1 MDFLS
6 RKTLNSF
13 LVPGAFIVLGAILLL
28 DTKWIALSQSEV
40 TFFYYATFVAGG
52 LLAWRFHSNR
62 IVFSVIVLLL
72 GHHAVQWF
80 AQRGAGPALIA
91 FDAIALLIPLNFAFL
106 TFFTERG
113 DEGRTLLWF
122 LALLFFESVFVAA
135 AARPDQTVPGFLHF
149 AIIRSYHS
157 HLPQPAILMFSAS
170 LCLLMFRFAQ
180 FHRATDSGM
189 FWSLVMAW
197 LGFHAG
203 PTGKPG
209 TAYFG
214 AAALALAGS
223 IIENTYSL
231 AYQDELTGLHS
242 RRSFNDASFRLKAP
256 YAIAVVDIDHFKS
269 VNDNYGHDTG
279 DHVLR
284 LVASKLAR
292 VGGGGQAF
300 RVGGEEFTILFPNK
314 NASAVV
320 DYLDLLRMNI
330 ESSTFRVRSGQERR
344 KISRTADR
352 RTAPKR
358 KAAAPAKSSTFLSVT
373 VSIGIAQSRPKA
385 YIDEIIEEAD
395 QALYRAKQGGRNRI
409 EVGGGAP
416 EKPKRIRSK
425 KAARP

>member
-1 MDFLS
+1 MELLS
-6 RKTLNSF
+6 KKTLNSLF
-13 LVPGAFIVLGAILLL
+13 VPGAFIVLGAVLLL
-28 DTKWIALSQSEV
+28 DTKWIALSQSGV
-40 TFFYYATFVAGG
+40 TFFYYAAFVAGG

-62 IVFSVIVLLL
+62 ILFSVIVLLL

-80 AQRGAGPALIA
+80 SQRGAVPGVVA

-106 TFFTERG
+106 TCFTERG

-135 AARPDQTVPGFLHF
+135 AARPEQPVPGFLHF
-149 AIIRSYHS
+149 AFIRTYHS

-170 LCLLMFRFAQ
+170 SCLLLIRFAQ

-197 LGFHAG
+197 LGFHAV
-203 PTGKPG
+203 
-209 TAYFG
+209 
-214 AAALALAGS
+214 
-223 IIENTYSL
+223 
-231 AYQDELTGLHS
+231 HS
-242 RRSFNDASFRLKAP
+242 RRSFNDASFRLKPP
-256 YAIAVVDIDHFKS
+256 YAVAVVDIDHFKS

-279 DHVLR
+279 DQVLR
-284 LVASKLAR
+284 LVASRLAR

-314 NASAVV
+314 NAVAVI

-344 KISRTADR
+344 KVSRPADR
-352 RTAPKR
+352 RTGPKR
-358 KAAAPAKSSTFLSVT
+358 KTSPPAKSSTLLSVT
-373 VSIGIAQSRPKA
+373 VSIGVAQSRPKA

-409 EVGGGAP
+409 ELAGP
-416 EKPKRIRSK
+416 QQKPKRIRSK